1 MKSSNES
8 INAKELKRLNALKRY
23 EREAFLRGYRCIAGI
38 DEVGRGA
45 LAGPVVA
52 AAVIL
57 PADAFLPG
65 VKDSKK
71 LSPLKRAK
79 LADEIKSTAIS
90 WSIAYVY
97 PPYLDEINIL
107 NATREAMVLAIRH
120 LSPLPDYILI
130 DALRLPELPVEQRS
144 IVKGDSLSISIA
156 AASIIAKVE
165 RDMSMEVFDALY
177 PEYGFAQHKGY
188 ATSQHIKVLLEK
200 GPCSLHRQSFEPVK
214 TLKSG
219 VLQVSLFE

>member
-8 INAKELKRLNALKRY
+8 INAKELKRLNTLKRY
-23 EREAFLRGYRCIAGI
+23 ESEAFLRGYRYIAGI

-57 PADAFLPG
+57 PADVFLPG

-71 LSPLKRAK
+71 LSPPRRAK
-79 LADEIKSTAIS
+79 LADEIKSAAIS

-107 NATREAMVLAIRH
+107 NATREAMVLAIRC

-130 DALRLPELPVEQRS
+130 DALRLPELPVAQRP

-165 RDMSMEVFDALY
+165 RDTSMEVFDDLY

-188 ATSQHIKVLLEK
+188 ATSQHVKVLLEK
-200 GPCSLHRQSFEPVK
+200 GPCPLHRQSFEPVK

-219 VLQVSLFE
+219 VFQVSLFE

>member
-1 MKSSNES
+1 MKSSNKS
-8 INAKELKRLNALKRY
+8 TNAKELKRLNTLKRY
-23 EREAFLRGYRCIAGI
+23 ESEAFLRGYRCIAGV

-57 PADAFLPG
+57 PVDVFLPG
-65 VKDSKK
+65 VNDSKK
-71 LSPLKRAK
+71 LSPAKRAK

-97 PPYLDEINIL
+97 PPYLDQINIL
-107 NATREAMVLAIRH
+107 HATREAMVLAVRH

-130 DALRLPELPVEQRS
+130 DALRLPELAVEQRS
-144 IVKGDSLSISIA
+144 IVKGDLLSISIA

-165 RDMSMEVFDALY
+165 RDKSMEVFDALY
-177 PEYGFAQHKGY
+177 PGYGFAQHKGY
-188 ATSQHIKVLLEK
+188 ATSQHVKVLLEK

-214 TLKSG
+214 TLKPG
-219 VLQVSLFE
+219 VFQASLFE